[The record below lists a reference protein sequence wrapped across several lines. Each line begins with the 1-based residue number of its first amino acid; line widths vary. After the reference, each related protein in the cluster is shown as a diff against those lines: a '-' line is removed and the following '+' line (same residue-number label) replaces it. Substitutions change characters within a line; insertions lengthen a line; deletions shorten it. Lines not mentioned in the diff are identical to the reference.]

1 MEIQKSSIA
10 LGDAPVIRRYG
21 PGFIVVNDETVTA
34 SVVVT
39 PEGVRADWPPQSYI
53 ELAAEHCTILA
64 AHKADVIL
72 LGTGSRQRFPPRA
85 VMERL
90 AASGAGFEIMGT
102 AAACRTYNVLLNE
115 GRRVVAGL
123 LMIER

>member
-21 PGFIVVNDETVTA
+21 PGFVVVNDETVTA

-39 PEGVRADWPPQSYI
+39 PEGLHANWPPQSFG
-53 ELAAEHCTILA
+53 ELTAEHCAILA
-64 AHKADVIL
+64 AHQADVIL
-72 LGTGSRQRFPPRA
+72 LGTGGQQRLPGRA
-85 VMERL
+85 VMECL
-90 AASGAGFEIMGT
+90 AASGAGFEIMST

-123 LMIER
+123 LMIEQ